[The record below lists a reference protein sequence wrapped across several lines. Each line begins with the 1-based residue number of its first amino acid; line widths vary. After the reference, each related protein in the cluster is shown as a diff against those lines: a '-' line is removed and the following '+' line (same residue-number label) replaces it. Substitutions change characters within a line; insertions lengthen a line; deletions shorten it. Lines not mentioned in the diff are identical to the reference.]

1 MFMSMGTDQT
11 FEIAIPESW
20 FKQLVARLQA
30 RFGVGA
36 LRGVLSVADQFV
48 VSGTHFLTSVIVGR
62 VCGPQELGDY
72 SLAFMMYLFAICVQR
87 ALISLPFTTYGNY
100 LQGDER
106 RAFSGSSLAH
116 FAVFGLSA
124 MALLGS
130 ASGALACGFGP
141 PSLAPLVGMLAV
153 TFPLA
158 FLVEFARKFALA
170 RLKMTTLLSIDVAM
184 SGIQIGG
191 LLLLASLG
199 RLSAVGAYA
208 AMGVG
213 AGIAGLTWLA
223 LRRDLFV
230 IRRER
235 IVADA
240 RRNWRC
246 GRWLLVSQLTLVARS
261 SAVLWL
267 LALLLDAASIGIY
280 VACETLVKLSGP
292 LMMAVANVL
301 FPSAARAY
309 ANRDMSEVRR
319 LVFQSA
325 AVLGTATTLMCGLFV
340 WFGDLSMTRLYGEAY
355 SGLGAI
361 VTLLALAIIAD
372 ALDTAAANGLL
383 AIEQPN
389 VIFIANLLGTVIM
402 LAVSAVLV
410 VKLGLVG
417 AAWGS
422 LMGRGVTSAV
432 QWAAFVQLSRGR
444 EAAEVQP

>member
-1 MFMSMGTDQT
+1 MFMSMGTDQS

-20 FKQLVARLQA
+20 FQQLVARLQA

-124 MALLGS
+124 MALLGL
-130 ASGALACGFGP
+130 ASGALAWGFGP

-191 LLLLASLG
+191 LLLLASLA

-213 AGIAGLTWLA
+213 AGIAGTHLGPLPKSG
-223 LRRDLFV
+223 RRGSIDLFV
-230 IRRER
+230 RQFAR
-235 IVADA
+235 DA
-240 RRNWRC
+240 C
-246 GRWLLVSQLTLVARS
+246 QAQ
-261 SAVLWL
+261 
-267 LALLLDAASIGIY
+267 DKPAAG
-280 VACETLVKLSGP
+280 VSGP
-292 LMMAVANVL
+292 NHCRRRVA
-301 FPSAARAY
+301 
-309 ANRDMSEVRR
+309 
-319 LVFQSA
+319 
-325 AVLGTATTLMCGLFV
+325 
-340 WFGDLSMTRLYGEAY
+340 
-355 SGLGAI
+355 
-361 VTLLALAIIAD
+361 
-372 ALDTAAANGLL
+372 
-383 AIEQPN
+383 
-389 VIFIANLLGTVIM
+389 
-402 LAVSAVLV
+402 AVSAVV
-410 VKLGLVG
+410 
-417 AAWGS
+417 A
-422 LMGRGVTSAV
+422 
-432 QWAAFVQLSRGR
+432 
-444 EAAEVQP
+444 

>member
-1 MFMSMGTDQT
+1 MIIGTDPSL
-11 FEIAIPESW
+11 EIAIPESW
-20 FKQLVARLQA
+20 YEQLVARLQA

-36 LRGVLSVADQFV
+36 FRGLLSVADQFV

-62 VCGPQELGDY
+62 VCGPEELGDY
-72 SLAFMMYLFAICVQR
+72 SLAFMLYLFAVCAQK
-87 ALISLPFTTYGNY
+87 ALISMPFTIYGNY
-100 LQGDER
+100 LRGDER
-106 RAFSGSSLAH
+106 RVFSGSSLAH

-130 ASGALACGFGP
+130 ASGALAWGFGP
-141 PSLAPLVGMLAV
+141 PNLAPLVGMLAV

-158 FLVEFARKFALA
+158 FLVEFARQFALA
-170 RLKMTTLLSIDVAM
+170 RLKMTTLVTIDVAM

-223 LRRDLFV
+223 LRRGLFV
-230 IRRER
+230 VRRER
-235 IVADA
+235 IAADA
-240 RRNWRC
+240 KRNWRC
-246 GRWLLVSQLTLVARS
+246 GRWMLVSQLTLVARS

-267 LALLLDAASIGIY
+267 LALLLDATSIGIY
-280 VACETLVKLSGP
+280 VACETLVKLSSP

-309 ANRDMSEVRR
+309 ANRDTLQVRR

-325 AVLGTATTLMCGLFV
+325 VVLGMATTLLCGLFV
-340 WFGDLSMTRLYGEAY
+340 WFGEPAMTKLYGEAF

-361 VTLLALAIIAD
+361 VSLLAFAMIAD

-383 AIEQPN
+383 AIERPN
-389 VIFIANLLGTVIM
+389 VTFIANLLGTVIM

-410 VKLGLVG
+410 VKLGIVG

-422 LMGRGVTSAV
+422 LVGRGVTSAV
-432 QWAAFVQLSRGR
+432 QCTAFVQLSRGGKT
-444 EAAEVQP
+444 AEVQS